1 MKPEERIKN
10 EMIYIENKAYELFGI
25 SQDDF
30 SGRARAVYINGFLES
45 SLLRAYE
52 RIEQLEKKCSIRN
65 RIAREN
71 Q

>member
-1 MKPEERIKN
+1 MTPEERIEN
-10 EMIYIENKAYELFGI
+10 EMIYIENKAIYVCGAG
-25 SQDDF
+25 QDDQT
-30 SGRARAVYINGFLES
+30 ARFRNAYICGFLKS

-65 RIAREN
+65 RIARED

>member
-1 MKPEERIKN
+1 MTPEERIKDD
-10 EMIYIENKAYELFGI
+10 MLFIEEKAYELFGI

-30 SGRARAVYINGFLES
+30 SSRARAVYINGFLKS